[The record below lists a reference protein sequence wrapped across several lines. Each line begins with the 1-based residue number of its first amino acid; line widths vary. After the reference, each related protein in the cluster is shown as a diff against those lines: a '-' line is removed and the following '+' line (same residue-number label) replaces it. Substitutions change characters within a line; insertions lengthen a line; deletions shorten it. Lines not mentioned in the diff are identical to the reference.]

1 MWGFLLF
8 LLIFSSA
15 TDFAIK
21 KPKMGLFPFFFF
33 YTLDQ
38 IAYQTGVFWGCVK
51 NKTFMPYVPVFSKK
65 V

>member
-1 MWGFLLF
+1 
-8 LLIFSSA
+8 
-15 TDFAIK
+15 
-21 KPKMGLFPFFFF
+21 MGLFPFFFF

-38 IAYQTGVFWGCVK
+38 IAYQTGVFGGCVK